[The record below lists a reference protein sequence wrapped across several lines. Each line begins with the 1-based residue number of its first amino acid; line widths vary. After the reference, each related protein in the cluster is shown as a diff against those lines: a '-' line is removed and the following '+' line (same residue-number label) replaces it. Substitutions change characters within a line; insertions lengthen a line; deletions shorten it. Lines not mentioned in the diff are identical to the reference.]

1 MADEKAIARPA
12 KDAPTRDRIGPG
24 AEPDPLPPTPGA
36 SLPGAPTPGADASSA
51 SAPAEAMIGGET
63 GEIPD
68 LDSIDWGD
76 DALGKDDGGGEDR
89 KRYLIL
95 GGAAFGV
102 LSIFGTAGWFI
113 LGGAE
118 DESRPP
124 TVAVAAPSPS
134 VPSNRIE
141 MAMPSLGATVN
152 AGPPASGGPPGGGLA
167 PPPATPR
174 PGSLNAIGALGN
186 EGAPRTAAETG
197 GQVANADGAA
207 EPGGEGRPPSPR
219 SPSPTSLNA
228 LGAAA
233 VASEPGVGIVVPSV
247 IAASYAALP
256 EPASRQPLATPDPA
270 LLEQGA
276 EGPLPRIDGGRQP
289 WQVFARPF
297 DKADARPRV
306 AVIVTGLGLSRISTE
321 AAINRL
327 PPAVTL
333 AFNPYAVG
341 VDTMAAQA
349 RAAGHELLAVLLLE
363 PETFP
368 AVDPGPQALMTTI
381 EPAEN
386 SKRLTFALSRF
397 TGYVGVVT
405 SSGSRFNAVET
416 QIRPVLQSLKQRGLM
431 FVDGG
436 AAQQS
441 VAPRLADEVGV
452 PDAQS
457 NLILDDNPAPAA
469 IDEQLAKLEILA
481 RQNKGAVA
489 IGSPYP
495 STLARLHAWIG
506 TLDGK
511 GIALAPVSA
520 LADVQP
526 KAGTAQARQ

>member
-12 KDAPTRDRIGPG
+12 KDAPSRDRIGPG
-24 AEPDPLPPTPGA
+24 AEPDPLPATPA
-36 SLPGAPTPGADASSA
+36 AAAPAAA
-51 SAPAEAMIGGET
+51 APAEAMVGGET
-63 GEIPD
+63 GAIPD
-68 LDSIDWGD
+68 LDSIDWGE
-76 DALGKDDGGGEDR
+76 DALGKDDGGGEGDGGEDR
-89 KRYLIL
+89 KRFLIL
-95 GGAAFGV
+95 GGAAAGV
-102 LSIFGTAGWFI
+102 LLIFGAAGWFI
-113 LGGAE
+113 LGGTE

-124 TVAVAAPSPS
+124 AVAAAAPSPS

-152 AGPPASGGPPGGGLA
+152 AGPLAGGGAPGGGLA
-167 PPPATPR
+167 PPPAAPR
-174 PGSLNAIGALGN
+174 PGSLNAIGALGD
-186 EGAPRTAAETG
+186 ERAPRAVTSAND
-197 GQVANADGAA
+197 QVANASSAV
-207 EPGGEGRPPSPR
+207 ESEGEGGPPSPR

-233 VASEPGVGIVVPSV
+233 VASEPGIGIVAPSV

-256 EPASRQPLATPDPA
+256 ELTSRQPLAPPDPA

-276 EGPLPRIDGGRQP
+276 EGPLPKVDGGRQP
-289 WQVFARPF
+289 WQVFSRPF
-297 DKADARPRV
+297 DKADDRPRV
-306 AVIVTGLGLSRISTE
+306 AIIVTGLGLSRTATD

-333 AFNPYAVG
+333 AFDPYAIEVG
-341 VDTMAAQA
+341 TMATQA
-349 RAAGHELLAVLLLE
+349 RAAGHELLAVLPLE
-363 PETFP
+363 SETFP

-397 TGYVGVVT
+397 PGYVGVVT
-405 SSGSRFNAVET
+405 SSGSRFNAVEA
-416 QIRPVLQSLKQRGLM
+416 QIRPVLQILKQRGLM

-457 NLILDDNPAPAA
+457 NLILDDNPAPGA
-469 IDEQLAKLEILA
+469 IDEQLAKLELLA

-506 TLDGK
+506 TLEGK
-511 GIALAPVSA
+511 GISLAPISA

-526 KAGTAQARQ
+526 KAGTTQARQ